1 MAKPT
6 SFNNLT
12 VPELKRSAA
21 EDFAVE
27 VPEGAKKDEVIAA
40 LVESGVTWA
49 DYVAQHPEV
58 APDEPKPEAS
68 SDGPHLQFTANENVN
83 IITAESPVNQSV
95 DRYLLKMTRD
105 NVVYET
111 QGLRFT
117 QSHPFA
123 LATADQADYILA
135 HEDGFTMASPSEARE
150 FYS

>member
-21 EDFAVE
+21 EDFAVD

-49 DYVAQHPEV
+49 DYVAQHPDV
-58 APDEPKPEAS
+58 APDEPQPEVQVEE
-68 SDGPHLQFTANENVN
+68 PRENVN
-83 IITAESPVNQSV
+83 IITAANPVDKSV
-95 DRYLLKMTRD
+95 DRYLIKMTRD
-105 NVVYET
+105 NLVFET

-123 LATADQADYILA
+123 LATADQADWILA
-135 HEDGFTMASPSEARE
+135 NEDGFTMASPSEARE